1 LTNSELQNLTGEP
14 GRFIAHVHEK
24 PRYIDITKCTSC
36 GECALVCPVDLPDGY
51 NEGLSDKKAVFKQ
64 YAQSIPG
71 AFAIQKRGVAPC
83 RSGCPAHVSVQGFIA
98 LIQKGKYREALAL
111 FKQDHPFPGVCGRVC
126 HHPCEG
132 VCTRNQVDETLSI
145 QYLHRFLA
153 DRDLADEQSYIPEKK
168 AQRPEKVGIIGGG
181 PAGLTCAYY
190 LAIEGYRVTVFEK
203 LPVLGG
209 MLTVGIPSYRL
220 PRDIIESEIAVIK
233 ALGVQFRTGIEIGK
247 DVTIAQLR
255 DEGFNA
261 FFMGIG
267 SHECKILG
275 IEGEDI
281 EGVYPGVDFLREVNL
296 GNRVS
301 LGDRVAVIGG
311 GNVAMDSVRT
321 ALRTGSSKPF
331 VVYRRTY
338 AEMPANSVEIEE
350 CREEGIDIMT
360 LTSPVSVI
368 AENGRVSGLECIKME
383 LGEAD
388 ESGRRRP
395 LPVEGSEFVIDVDAV
410 IPAIGQES
418 DWACLTDECACTL
431 SQWGTLNVDSV
442 TMQSDDPDIFAG
454 GDAVTGPATVVEAI
468 AAGREAAI
476 SMDRFIRGEDIAAN
490 REKDWSSVEDIPLEG
505 VVPAAQAK
513 MPCLPPDERQATFD
527 EVQLGFG
534 ETATQEESNRCLS
547 CGICSE
553 CYQCVDACLAGAVEH
568 NQQAELKE
576 IAVGS
581 VILCPGS
588 RPYDP
593 SGLARHYHYG
603 ENPNVLTSLEFE
615 RILSASGPT
624 MGHLLKP
631 SDQSEP
637 KKIAWLQCIGS
648 RDTNQ
653 CGNGYCSSVCCMY
666 AVKDAM
672 IAKEH
677 SGGNLDCT
685 IFNMDIRT
693 FGKEY
698 EKYYLRA
705 RDKEKVRFVK
715 ARIHTIDEVGP
726 ERNLRIR
733 YADQS
738 GELTEEHF
746 DMVVLSVGL
755 QVTPETAAL
764 AKRLEVETDSY
775 NFAVTHPFSPV
786 ETSRPGVYVCGV
798 FQGAKDIPSSVTEAS
813 AAACAAGMHLTAA
826 RNTLTRSVELPEEL
840 DVSMADP
847 RIGVFVCNCGINIA
861 GVVDVAAV
869 EEYARSLP
877 GVVYAGQNLFT
888 CSQDSQD
895 QMKVIIKEQGLNR
908 IVVAAC
914 TPKTHEAIFMDT
926 LRASGLNK
934 YLFEMANIRNQG
946 SWVHAEEAAEATR
959 KSRDLVRMAV
969 ARASSLKPLQE
980 KTIAV
985 IQKALVIGG
994 GVAGMNAALGLAG
1007 QGFEV
1012 FLVEKE
1018 NRLGGMANHLKATIE
1033 GAEIKPYI
1041 DDLIDCVT
1049 GHDRIQVLTQSL
1061 IVGFSGFKGN
1071 FNTEILVGPG
1081 MYERKIEHG
1090 VVILAT
1096 GAKEYQPKEYR
1107 YPEDARVM
1115 TQIELT
1121 QHLENLSP
1129 GGLGP
1134 VVMIQCVGSR
1144 NDDNPNCSRICCQNA
1159 IKNALHIKKE
1169 HPDTDVFILYRDIR
1183 TYGLLEE
1190 YYTEARK
1197 KGVLFFRYTEDEPP
1211 VVESVEGGVAVTFR
1225 DHVLDRHLKV
1235 TADVVA
1241 LSAGM
1246 VAEDTA
1252 ELASIVKLARTP
1264 EGFFM
1269 EAHVKLRPVD
1279 MATEGIFVC
1288 GTAHSPK
1295 LISESI
1301 AQANAAASRAVTFL
1315 SQSELTLSAVTATVD
1330 GEHCAACLVCV
1341 KSCPYG
1347 VPRINADGVS
1357 EIDVALCHG
1366 CGICA
1371 SECPAKAI
1379 DLNWYEDNQLL
1390 CKVEALLEGVL

>member
-1 LTNSELQNLTGEP
+1 M
-14 GRFIAHVHEK
+14 A
-24 PRYIDITKCTSC
+24 KCTSC
-36 GECALVCPVDLPDGY
+36 GECAQVCPVDLKDGY
-51 NEGLSDKKAVFKQ
+51 NEGLSIKKAVFKQ
-64 YAQSIPG
+64 YAQAIPG
-71 AFAIQKRGVAPC
+71 AFAINKRGTAPC
-83 RSGCPAHVSVQGFIA
+83 RSSCPAHVSVQGFIA
-98 LIQKGKYREALAL
+98 LIQQGKYREALAL

-132 VCTRNQVDETLSI
+132 VCTRNQVDDTLSI

-153 DRDLADEQSYIPEKK
+153 DRDLESEQPYLPEKK
-168 AQRPEKVGIIGGG
+168 AERPEKVAIIGAG

-190 LAIEGYRVTVFEK
+190 LAIEGYKVTVFEK

-209 MLTVGIPSYRL
+209 MLTVGIPAYRL
-220 PRDIIESEIAVIK
+220 PRNIIDKEIEVIR
-233 ALGVQFRTGIEIGK
+233 ALGVEFKTGVEIGQ
-247 DVTIAQLR
+247 DITIAQLR
-255 DEGFNA
+255 DQGFNS

-267 SHECKILG
+267 SHECKVLG
-275 IEGEDI
+275 IEGEDL
-281 EGVYPGVDFLREVNL
+281 EGIYPGVDFLREVNL
-296 GNRVS
+296 GNQVS

-321 ALRTGSSKPF
+321 ALRTGSTKPF

-338 AEMPANSVEIEE
+338 AEMPANEVEIEE
-350 CREEGIDIMT
+350 CTEEGIDIMT
-360 LTSPVSVI
+360 LTAPVRVI
-368 AENGRVSGLECIKME
+368 GKDGRATGLECIKME

-395 LPVEGSEFVIDVDAV
+395 VPVEGSEFVIDVDTV

-431 SQWGTLNVDSV
+431 SQWGTMNVDPV
-442 TMQSDDPDIFAG
+442 TLQSDDPDIFSG
-454 GDAVTGPATVVEAI
+454 GDAVSGPATVVDAI
-468 AAGREAAI
+468 AAGRQAAI
-476 SMDRFIRGEDIAAN
+476 SMDRFMRGEDIAAD
-490 REKDWSSVEDIPLEG
+490 REKDWSGVADVPLEG
-505 VVPAAQAK
+505 VMPAAKEK
-513 MPCLPPDERQATFD
+513 MPCRPADERKTTFE
-527 EVQLGFG
+527 EVQLGFD
-534 ETATQEESNRCLS
+534 EATSQKESDRCLS
-547 CGICSE
+547 CAICSE
-553 CYQCVDACLAGAVEH
+553 CYQCVDACLAEAVDHE
-568 NQQAELKE
+568 QQVALKE
-576 IAVGS
+576 IEVGS
-581 VILCPGS
+581 VVLCPGS

-593 SGLARHYHYG
+593 SGLARHYLYG

-631 SDQSEP
+631 SDETEP

-677 SGGNLDCT
+677 SQNNLDCA

-705 RDKEKVRFVK
+705 RDTEKVRFVK
-715 ARIHTIDEVGP
+715 ARVHTIDEVGP
-726 ERNLRIR
+726 DRNLRIR
-733 YADQS
+733 YADES
-738 GELTEEHF
+738 GELQEEVF

-755 QVTPETAAL
+755 QVTAETAAL
-764 AKRLEVETDSY
+764 AERLEVETDAY
-775 NFAVTHPFSPV
+775 NFAVTRPFTPV
-786 ETSRPGVYVCGV
+786 ETSRPGVFACGV
-798 FQGAKDIPSSVTEAS
+798 FQGAKDIPSSVIEAS
-813 AAACAAGMHLTAA
+813 AAACSAGMHLSSA
-826 RNTLTRSVELPEEL
+826 RNTLTRTVELPEEV
-840 DVSMADP
+840 DVSEADP
-847 RIGVFVCNCGINIA
+847 RIGVFVCNCGINIS
-861 GVVDVAAV
+861 GVVDVTAV

-888 CSQDSQD
+888 CSQDAQD
-895 QMKVIIKEQGLNR
+895 QMKELIKEHGLNR

-926 LRASGLNK
+926 LRDCGLNK

-946 SWVHAEEAAEATR
+946 SWVHADKADEATH
-959 KSRDLVRMAV
+959 KSKDLVRMAV
-969 ARASSLKPLQE
+969 ARSATLKPLNE
-980 KTIAV
+980 KTIPV

-994 GVAGMNAALGLAG
+994 GVSGMHAALGLAE

-1018 NRLGGMANHLKATIE
+1018 DKLGGMANHLKAVIE
-1033 GAEIKPYI
+1033 GDPIQPFLV
-1041 DDLIDCVT
+1041 DLIDRVT
-1049 GHDRIQVLTQSL
+1049 SHDNIQVLIQSL
-1061 IVGFSGFKGN
+1061 IVGFEGFKGN
-1071 FNTEILVGPG
+1071 FTTEVLVGPG

-1096 GAKEYQPKEYR
+1096 GAKEYQPKEYS
-1107 YPEDARVM
+1107 YAEDERVM
-1115 TQIELT
+1115 TQIELS
-1121 QHLENLSP
+1121 QYLEDVPEGKLDT
-1129 GGLGP
+1129 

-1144 NDDNPNCSRICCQNA
+1144 NEDNPNCSRICCQNA
-1159 IKNALHIKKE
+1159 VKNALHIKKE

-1183 TYGLLEE
+1183 TYGLMEE
-1190 YYTEARK
+1190 YYTEARRL
-1197 KGVLFFRYTEDEPP
+1197 GVMFFRFTEDEPP
-1211 VVESVEGGVAVTFR
+1211 LVEPAADGVAVTFR
-1225 DHVLDRHLKV
+1225 DHVLGRHLKV

-1241 LSAGM
+1241 LSAGL

-1264 EGFFM
+1264 EGYFM

-1295 LISESI
+1295 LITESI
-1301 AQANAAASRAVTFL
+1301 AQANAAAARAVTFL
-1315 SQSELTLSAVTATVD
+1315 SQPELTLSAVTATVQ
-1330 GEHCAACLVCV
+1330 GENCAACLVCV

-1347 VPRINADGVS
+1347 VPKINADGVS

-1366 CGICA
+1366 CGVCA

-1379 DLNWYEDNQLL
+1379 DLNWYEDDQIL